1 MPTLNLN
8 MEDPY
13 KEVEQEGSTLNLDTP
28 DPSLPQIQTF
38 NREDDKRN
46 FFDSMPLVFKQAYN
60 ESIGG
65 IMYEMM
71 EGKKRFNL
79 GQAPDSLVRDIG
91 AGILSFFAS
100 PTDMALTVG
109 SLGAGSFA
117 AKGALKAS
125 AGLIGRK
132 GINETATKRAAILLS
147 RKGNL
152 NKKTAEG
159 LVKDLVEQGA
169 PQAFMLGA
177 HDGLYDAAIS
187 TRDEMIQDGSI
198 NFEGIEKKSRGDILS
213 QVVGNAKL
221 SKFATGGA
229 LGLTAGAARGLR
241 FAPGTKNLPIGGMG
255 YEILSFAGLSPIAY
269 EGRAPEFTDFAMAGG
284 IIAGLKIPGAVK
296 KGYKNVQD
304 AKLLKEA
311 LDDEDLIR
319 EAGREEYFS
328 AKKQRTGGT
337 VLYEQG
343 SGIRTDAGQADSLV
357 GRRKV
362 KKPEE
367 SGQPGKL
374 EFEEKDTL
382 LANFEV
388 ASSATIVEGSE
399 RVTAE
404 GLTVQVN
411 LKTGLKGTEID
422 TYQLDVKNT
431 EKFFDFFVEA
441 DTPVLADISD
451 SIDGAFSRASF
462 EKKNPKFLKQ
472 TQISQYKNAVKEAGR
487 EGSEYTIDDIKRAI
501 EDTADYIDRI
511 SGEDS
516 SRVNLF
522 RKALDEDNIIGFD
535 IGKISSRER
544 GLLTENLRAQ
554 KYINDFVLEAK
565 KYDVNLMYSTSSQ
578 ATKGEYSKFLRA
590 ISPAYS
596 QIRDPFGKKLLRL
609 LGNVD
614 QGQRQKTS
622 SRLYEFAKVLNI
634 AKKTSKPV
642 QKLYD
647 SYIDGTGEVSA
658 YKDYRAIRKLHQQQ
672 LQTGKPVVF
681 GKNDG
686 HTLFVKDLEEKAKRL
701 GSSSIEGQALQNRV
715 SFIKG
720 MKNIT
725 DEVYSDAQT
734 VLPNLEVFEV
744 GYAPT
749 VIRREILDILYDGNK
764 NLKSKIDGVLTKLSN
779 EKGAGKGIMDDGI
792 TGFEEPIRKELNN
805 ILESTLSRFG
815 SSASSRQ
822 REFAKIFKAFKE
834 NVSSNGEKTFKDDF
848 ELYRLLNNQV
858 QDKLLKPYKLLEKPK
873 NKFASF
879 ANTDVDMVQMAFRNA
894 MDGMIEKNMRSVYG
908 DYFSGAS
915 KRIELARA
923 FGPDG
928 RLYRKLLNRI
938 DPNNKMP
945 LSTLPSILGEGK
957 IPLMK
962 QTEREA
968 IDILKESFTGE
979 INFGKNA
986 QGGFTEAFQTIGNLQ
1001 MMGKISF
1008 GFAVIPNFT
1017 QTLISTAVD
1026 LGPIDTIKTL
1036 FKLYGPNRDLA
1047 LRERVGQSGA
1057 TLLSTIEE
1065 MLNINPTLRTG
1076 VDRMTKSE
1084 APWKSFLAGEMGTKG
1099 GIEYLTQKSAVV
1111 FSGINRVNQTIAAAT
1126 AEENIKKLGRI
1137 LRGDK
1142 VGTGLLDTIAPDAR
1156 KKWARNKLG
1165 RLGLKEKDVMDNLDM
1180 ILSGNYPP
1188 IEKQIVRG
1196 RKSLQMNPM
1205 KEKMLRSMQKFSQ
1218 NSQLQRDFMLDP
1230 YLFNDPD
1237 LKPLF
1242 LFKRFGYRQATYIG
1256 EVLKREVADGN
1267 IMPILQLGVGGLA
1280 GGQFVMWSKE
1290 KLSDLISGE
1299 ESYYSREERLNL
1311 LKDPEWNDFLN
1322 RIRSVGAFGTLT
1334 DIMTDENPLGAL
1346 EFFLKPVVVDD
1357 IMRIGR
1363 SFEAFV
1369 GSMQTQYP
1377 DNWDVPFRKAAVI
1390 AAPVAGG
1397 ISSRLT
1403 KRALSTEKMKKDQV
1417 RARKRDS
1424 VKAIKDSIISD
1435 DPVAAARIMNEYNST
1450 YAERYPSLIIRPSDV
1465 SYSQILK
1472 DKVERL
1478 KKQREEVEYRP

>member
-1 MPTLNLN
+1 

-117 AKGALKAS
+117 AKGALKAAVGKS
-125 AGLIGRK
+125 SK
-132 GINETATKRAAILLS
+132 KRAAALLRARGGMS
-147 RKGNL
+147 SKAA
-152 NKKTAEG
+152 KG
-159 LVKDLVEQGA
+159 LVDDLVTQGA

-198 NFEGIEKKSRGDILS
+198 DFERLEKSSRGDILS
-213 QVVGNAKL
+213 KVVGNAKL
-221 SKFATGGA
+221 SKFATGAA
-229 LGLTAGAARGLR
+229 LGLTAGASRGLR
-241 FAPGTKNLPIGGMG
+241 FAPGTKKLPIGGMG
-255 YEILSFAGLSPIAY
+255 YEILTFAGLSPIAY

-284 IIAGLKIPGAVK
+284 IIAGLKIPGAVRQ
-296 KGYKNVQD
+296 GYKNTKD
-304 AKLLKEA
+304 AKFLKEA
-311 LDDEDLIR
+311 LNDEDLIR

-328 AKKQRTGGT
+328 ARKQRTGGT
-337 VLYEQG
+337 ILYEQG
-343 SGIRTDAGQADSLV
+343 SGIRTSSGGADSLV

-362 KKPEE
+362 RKSEE
-367 SGQPGKL
+367 SGKPGKSQ
-374 EFEEKDTL
+374 FENEDTL

-404 GLTVQVN
+404 GLTVQIN

-422 TYQLDVKNT
+422 TYKLDVKNT
-431 EKFFDFFVEA
+431 EKFFDFFVES

-451 SIDGAFSRASF
+451 AIDGAFSRASF

-472 TQISQYKNAVKEAGR
+472 TEISQYRNAVKEAGR
-487 EGSEYTIDDIKRAI
+487 EGSEYTVDDIKRAI

-511 SGEDS
+511 SGEGS
-516 SRVNLF
+516 PRVNVF
-522 RKALDEDNIIGFD
+522 RKALDEDNIVGFD
-535 IGKISSRER
+535 IGKIGSRER
-544 GLLTENLRAQ
+544 KLLVENLRAQ

-590 ISPAYS
+590 IAPAYS

-614 QGQRQKTS
+614 QGQRQKTAT
-622 SRLYEFAKVLNI
+622 RLYEFAKVLNI
-634 AKKTSKPV
+634 AKKTPKPV
-642 QKLYD
+642 QKLYNQ
-647 SYIDGTGEVSA
+647 YIDGTGEVSA
-658 YKDYRAIRKLHQQQ
+658 YQDYKEIRKLHQRKV
-672 LQTGKPVVF
+672 LAGETIVF

-686 HTLFVKDLEEKAKRL
+686 HTLFVKGLEDEAARV
-701 GSSSIEGQALQNRV
+701 GSSSVQGQALQNRIA
-715 SFIKG
+715 FIKG

-725 DEVYSDAQT
+725 DEVYSDAQK

-749 VIRREILDILYDGNK
+749 VIRREVLDILYDGNK
-764 NLKSKIDGVLTKLSN
+764 DLKSKIDGVLTKL
-779 EKGAGKGIMDDGI
+779 KIMDDGI
-792 TGFEEPIRKELNN
+792 TGFEDPVRKELNE

-815 SSASSRQ
+815 KSASSRQ
-822 REFAKIFKAFKE
+822 REFNKIFKAFKE

-873 NKFASF
+873 RKFASF
-879 ANTDVDMVQMAFRNA
+879 ANTDVDMVQMAFRNS
-894 MDGMIEKNMRSVYG
+894 MDGMIEKNMRAVYG

-928 RLYRKLLNRI
+928 RLYRKMLNKI

-945 LSTLPSILGEGK
+945 LSTLPAVLGEGK

-986 QGGFTEAFQTIGNLQ
+986 QGGFTEAFQTIGNLE

-1026 LGPIDTIKTL
+1026 LGPIDTVKTL

-1065 MLNINPTLRTG
+1065 MLNINPTLRTA
-1076 VDRMTKSE
+1076 VDRMTQSE

-1099 GIEYLTQKSAVV
+1099 GIEYLTQKSAVL
-1111 FSGINRVNQTIAAAT
+1111 FSSINRVNQTIAAAT

-1137 LRGDK
+1137 LKGDK
-1142 VGTGLLDTIAPDAR
+1142 VGTGLLDTIAPSAR

-1165 RLGLKEKDVMDNLDM
+1165 RLGLKEKDVMDNIDM

-1188 IEKQIVRG
+1188 IEQQIVKG

-1242 LFKRFGYRQATYIG
+1242 LFKRFGYRQSTYIG

-1290 KLSDLISGE
+1290 KLSELISGE
-1299 ESYYSREERLNL
+1299 EQYYSREERLNL
-1311 LKDPEWNDFLN
+1311 LKNPEWTDFLN
-1322 RIRSVGAFGTLT
+1322 RIRSVGAFGVLT

-1363 SFEAFV
+1363 SFDAFV

-1377 DNWDVPFRKAAVI
+1377 ENWDVPFRKAAVI
-1390 AAPVAGG
+1390 AAPVGG
-1397 ISSRLT
+1397 GVISRVA
-1403 KRALSTEKMKKDQV
+1403 KRTLSTEKMKKDQV

-1424 VKAIKDSIISD
+1424 VQAIKDSIIAD
-1435 DPVAAARIMNEYNST
+1435 DPIAAARIMNEYNST
-1450 YAERYPSLIIRPSDV
+1450 YAGRYPSLIIRPSDV

-1472 DKVERL
+1472 DKVEKL